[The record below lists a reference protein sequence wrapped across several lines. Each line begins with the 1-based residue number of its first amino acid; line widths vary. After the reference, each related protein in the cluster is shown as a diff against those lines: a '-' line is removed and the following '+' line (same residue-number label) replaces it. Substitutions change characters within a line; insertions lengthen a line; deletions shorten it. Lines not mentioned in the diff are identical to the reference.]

1 MEKELAQLDAVRNLI
16 EQVAQEEGRMTLR
29 DLAVNGKDLAGLG
42 IAPGPC
48 MGKILNELFNAVLG
62 EEVLNEKA
70 PLLEMAKNIWR
81 RAADHNE

>member
-1 MEKELAQLDAVRNLI
+1 
-16 EQVAQEEGRMTLR
+16 MTLR

-48 MGKILNELFNAVLG
+48 MGMILNELFNAVLG